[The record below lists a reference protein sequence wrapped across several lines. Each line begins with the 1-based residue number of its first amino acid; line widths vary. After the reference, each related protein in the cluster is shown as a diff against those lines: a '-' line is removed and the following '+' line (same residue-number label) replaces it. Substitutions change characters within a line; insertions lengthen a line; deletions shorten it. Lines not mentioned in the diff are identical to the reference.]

1 MGALENDA
9 QATLNSVQIMNDV
22 DIIKKSYE
30 TLVQQIFD
38 AYWNDAFVAK
48 PLPTQ
53 VQQAETKFKNGIAA
67 ARQARDRAIALLP
80 P

>member
-1 MGALENDA
+1 MAEA
-9 QATLNSVQIMNDV
+9 

-30 TLVQQIFD
+30 ALVDQAFN
-38 AYWNDAFVAK
+38 AYWNNAFIGN
-48 PLPTQ
+48 PSSTQ
-53 VQQAETKFKNGIAA
+53 IQQAEARFKNQILA